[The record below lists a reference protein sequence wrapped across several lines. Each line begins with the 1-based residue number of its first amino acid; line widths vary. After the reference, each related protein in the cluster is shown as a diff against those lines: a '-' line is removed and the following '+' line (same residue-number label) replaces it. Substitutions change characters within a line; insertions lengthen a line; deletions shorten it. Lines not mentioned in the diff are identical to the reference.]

1 MNTMTLRVLV
11 IAISTLATFGVA
23 VAKLPAPPPMT
34 DAQKAAADEKKA
46 KDAAAA
52 TLANQQLERSMDR
65 AAANYYADMKAKG
78 KAVPPPQQG
87 SMVAVSAPG
96 KAPAAK
102 AAPAAKPAAA
112 AAPAKK

>member
-1 MNTMTLRVLV
+1 MMTLRALV
-11 IAISTLATFGVA
+11 IAIVAATSVWRWPSS
-23 VAKLPAPPPMT
+23 PAAPPMT

-52 TLANQQLERSMDR
+52 TLATQQPERSMDR

-78 KAVPPPQQG
+78 KAVRAAVGRDGRGFRAGARRPPRRRACRQPR
-87 SMVAVSAPG
+87 
-96 KAPAAK
+96 K
-102 AAPAAKPAAA
+102 A